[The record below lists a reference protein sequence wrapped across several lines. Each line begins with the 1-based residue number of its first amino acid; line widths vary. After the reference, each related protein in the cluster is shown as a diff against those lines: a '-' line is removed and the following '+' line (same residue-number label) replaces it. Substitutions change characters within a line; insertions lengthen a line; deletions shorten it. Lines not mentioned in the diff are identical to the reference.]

1 MILKLKNF
9 MAQEKIFLV
18 FMLSFVLFW
27 LCGINCEISLYDIEK
42 LVLGL
47 AINLPLFF
55 LASSNLRPLLKKIFN
70 GKYKYLKLCLYIIF
84 VSFFY
89 SIFITEEHISFA
101 RASYSNTLF
110 LLTAFHVWAPLLI
123 LIPGYLLIEKS
134 RDSYPT
140 IQAIIFIIGICIFSK
155 VSTILTFKYFH
166 FAKYQIYNISLI
178 RVYFNSKLDTFNLYQ
193 FWWLYSAILIIGLS
207 AISFRGIGLNKKWNK
222 KSIIYTIA
230 FACYIILPHALKIG
244 SNFQPAMT
252 QKFVRHLLS
261 SLYPSISVSF
271 IEETLFRGIIQTY
284 FGTKLNSIKDGHII
298 AIFITSLL
306 FGFFHYP
313 FIGGSFSTLFIHGFA
328 YGLVYYLS
336 HNLWS
341 PIFLHGLN
349 NFLIYV
355 FK

>member
-9 MAQEKIFLV
+9 MLQEKIFLI
-18 FMLSFVLFW
+18 FMLSFVFFW
-27 LCGINCEISLYDIEK
+27 LRGINCEISLYNIGK
-42 LVLGL
+42 LALGF

-55 LASSNLRPLLKKIFN
+55 LVSSNLRTLLKKIFN
-70 GKYKYLKLCLYIIF
+70 GKYKYLKLCLYIIS

-89 SIFITEEHISFA
+89 SIFLTEEHISFA
-101 RASYSNTLF
+101 RSSYSNMLL

-123 LIPGYLLIEKS
+123 LIPGYLLIGKS

-140 IQAIIFIIGICIFSK
+140 LQAIIFTAGICIFSK
-155 VSTILTFKYFH
+155 VSTILTFKYFS

-207 AISFRGIGLNKKWNK
+207 AISFHSIGLNKKWDK

-230 FACYIILPHALKIG
+230 FACYIILPHALKIDF
-244 SNFQPAMT
+244 NFQQAMT
-252 QKFVRHLLS
+252 QKFAWHLIS

-284 FGTKLNSIKDGHII
+284 FCTKLSSIKDGSII

-313 FIGGSFSTLFIHGFA
+313 FIGGSFSTLFIHGFV

-336 HNLWS
+336 QNLWS
-341 PIFLHGLN
+341 PVFLHGLN
-349 NFLIYV
+349 NCLIYV

>member
-9 MAQEKIFLV
+9 MLQEKIFLI
-18 FMLSFVLFW
+18 FMLAFVFFW
-27 LCGINCEISLYDIEK
+27 LHGVNCEINLYNIGK

-55 LASSNLRPLLKKIFN
+55 LVSSNLRILLKKFFN
-70 GKYKYLKLCLYIIF
+70 GKYKYLKLCLYIIS

-89 SIFITEEHISFA
+89 SIFLTEEHISLA
-101 RASYSNTLF
+101 RASYSNMLF
-110 LLTAFHVWAPLLI
+110 LLAAFHVWAPLLI

-134 RDSYPT
+134 RDLNPS

-155 VSTILTFKYFH
+155 VSTILTFKYFS

-207 AISFRGIGLNKKWNK
+207 AISFHSIGLNKKWDK
-222 KSIIYTIA
+222 KSIIYTLA
-230 FACYIILPHALKIG
+230 FACYIILPYVLKIDF
-244 SNFQPAMT
+244 NFQQAMT
-252 QKFVRHLLS
+252 QKFAWHLIS

-284 FGTKLNSIKDGHII
+284 FCTKLNSIKDGSII

-313 FIGGSFSTLFIHGFA
+313 FIGGSFSTHFIHGFVF
-328 YGLVYYLS
+328 GLVYYLS
-336 HNLWS
+336 QNLWS
-341 PIFLHGLN
+341 PVFLHGLN